1 MYMPG
6 PTKLPADILN
16 KIHALTNEK
25 YFEYMEKLRRSSR
38 CISLTGVD
46 QKDCVVDD
54 SAQEELPRSLDEVY
68 SDEKLTKAEAKKQL
82 APVPPAHAP
91 PVHLRKRKFE
101 TLPNGRPMSPSPKRC
116 KRYWARRMAAAP
128 SQPPLE
134 LIETKATTKDDLD
147 VDDTWRICQLRA
159 VQAEANASEMIA
171 PGVATE
177 ETFKPTDFASQM
189 EIKIVDHSAYWFSVA
204 YDGDE
209 EEDEAAESEEPAVMV
224 DSEPQSMTTTNLFFV

>member
-6 PTKLPADILN
+6 PTKLPVDILN

-82 APVPPAHAP
+82 APSARSATRLQYSPDHFSLPCKIHTSPAKCLSI
-91 PVHLRKRKFE
+91 VERCRK
-101 TLPNGRPMSPSPKRC
+101 L
-116 KRYWARRMAAAP
+116 
-128 SQPPLE
+128 
-134 LIETKATTKDDLD
+134 
-147 VDDTWRICQLRA
+147 
-159 VQAEANASEMIA
+159 
-171 PGVATE
+171 
-177 ETFKPTDFASQM
+177 
-189 EIKIVDHSAYWFSVA
+189 
-204 YDGDE
+204 
-209 EEDEAAESEEPAVMV
+209 
-224 DSEPQSMTTTNLFFV
+224 LFVS